1 MLVYQD
7 LLTGDELLSDSFPYK
22 EIENGILWEVEG
34 KWTTVG
40 AVDVNIGANP
50 SAEEG
55 GEDEGVDDTTQ
66 KVVDIVDTFRL
77 QEQPTY
83 DKKGFIAYIKKYIK
97 LLTPKLNE
105 EDQAAFKKGIEGA
118 TKFLL
123 PKLNDFQF
131 FVGEGMHDDS
141 TLVFAYYKEG
151 ATNPTFLYFGH
162 GLKEIS
168 KEVITSLLSPVHVL
182 AFESESSPH
191 LSLKLAPQRRSQRG
205 QMQHTNAAAATALY
219 DAGPANDAGD
229 AVMARWLQSAG
240 LQHLASPT
248 GGNDQRHL
256 PSLLMQGYGAQTAEE
271 NQRLFK
277 LMRNLNLN
285 GESSESYTPTAAMPS
300 SEGFFS
306 PDFRGDFG
314 AGLMDLHA
322 MDDTELLSE
331 HVSTEPFEPSPF
343 MPSVDKEFEEG
354 FNFPTNRQQQTD
366 AEPFGSLPKSEKE
379 NNSVAKIKVVV
390 RKRPLNKKE
399 TARKEDDV
407 VTVSDNSL
415 TVHEPK
421 LKVDL
426 TAYVERHEFCFDAVL
441 DEDVSNDEVYR
452 ATIEPIIPIIFQRT
466 KATCFAY
473 GQTGSGKT
481 YTMKPLPIRA
491 VEDLMRLLRQP
502 VYSNQKFKLW
512 LSYFEIYG
520 GKLFDLLSERKKL
533 LMREDGRQQVCIVGL
548 QEYEVS
554 DVQIVKELID
564 KGNAERSTGST
575 GANEESS
582 RSHAILQLVVKKHV
596 EVKQTRRKNND
607 ATELPGK
614 VVGKISF
621 IDLAGSERGADTT
634 DNDRQTRFEGAEIN
648 KSLLALKECI
658 RALDNDQLHIPFRGS
673 KLTEV
678 LRDSFV
684 GNSRTVMISCISP
697 SVGSCEHTVNTL
709 RYADRVKSLS
719 KSGNSKKDL
728 TANSMPPVNKDS
740 LLGSNDVEDIFEPPQ
755 VVNVQETGRRVEK
768 DNYTASG
775 IDFRQPTNYREE
787 SGIPS
792 ISMDKSRSET
802 NNAFGG
808 SNSQRNHLSSYPQ
821 ETSDREEKAK
831 KVSPPRGKGLREEKP
846 DRPPQ
851 NLSSYAK
858 ETSDREEKVKKVSPP
873 RGKGLREEK
882 PDRPPQNLSSYAK
895 ETSDREEKVSPP
907 RGKVLREEK
916 PDRPPQNLSSYP
928 QETSD
933 REEKAKKV
941 SPPRGKGLREEKP
954 DRPQNLSKRE
964 VRSSDIPTFTNF
976 RQNTSETVSRQYE
989 TEENIDALL
998 EEEEALITA
1007 HRKEIEDTMEIVREE
1022 MKLLAEVDK
1031 PGSMIENYVTQLSF
1045 VLSRKAAG
1053 LVSLQARLARFQHRL
1068 KEQEILSLALSQA
1081 SKRRMKRY
1089 FSDLGK
1095 HFPPLLLSSLF
1106 ASDMEEQKLADDRNS
1121 DEQVERIE
1129 LVVSD
1134 VDARDTE
1141 DEVFEEAIDSS
1152 KPESFQADDGLHEDL
1167 PSEEVKVPEVNG
1179 ESHGEANLQHI
1190 TTGEAATGFVTS
1202 QMNGDEGEAGAEN
1215 VNETSTLSFSENGT
1229 VFPEKKQVV
1238 AEVIEETTNDGI
1250 EEENKEETVDVSG
1263 AQRNGERASG
1273 ERSFSD
1279 SIQVASAGTPSPSEK
1294 SSSEE
1299 NGETE
1304 GRISREH
1311 DTVQNG
1317 GLGVEHTSQPNKDF
1331 EKQQGSSVNI
1341 SPEVK
1346 ERKSE
1351 VASSVSP
1358 TESTSNTA
1366 ASPPARPAGLGR
1378 DAPLLEPTPR
1388 VPHQPRVNGNASQNQ
1403 SEQAE
1408 DPTTAETDEHD
1419 ETREKLQLIRV
1430 KFLRLS
1436 HRLGQTPH
1444 NVVVAQVL
1452 YRLGLAEQLRGRNGS
1467 RVGAFSF
1474 DRASSMAEQLEAAG
1488 QDPLDFSCTV
1498 MVLGKSGV
1506 GKSATINSIF
1516 DEVKICTDAFQMGT
1530 KRVQE
1535 VEGFVQGIK
1544 VRVIDTPG
1552 LLPSWSDQHKN
1563 EKMLKSVKAFIKKNP
1578 PDIVLYLDRL
1588 DMQSRDSGDTPLLR
1602 TITDVFGPSIWFNAI
1617 VGLTHAASAP
1627 PDGPNG
1633 TASSY
1638 DMFVTQRSHVIQQ
1651 AIRQAA
1657 GDMRL
1662 MNPVSLV
1669 ENHSACRTNRAGQR
1683 VLPNGQVWKPHLL
1696 LLSFAS
1702 KILAE
1707 ANALLK
1713 LQDNNTPGRPFV
1725 ARSKAPPLPL
1735 LLSSFLQSRPQ
1746 AKLPEEQY
1754 GDEED
1759 EDDLDESSGSDEESE
1774 YDQLPPFKRLTKSEM
1789 ARLSKSQKKQYL
1801 DEMEYREK
1809 LFMKRQMKE
1818 ERKRRKMLK
1827 KFAAEI
1833 KEFANGHSENVE
1845 EERSEPASV
1854 PVPMPDLSLPAS
1866 FDSDN
1871 PTHRYRSLDSS
1882 NQWLVRPV
1890 LETQGWDHDVG
1901 YEGVNAERLFVV
1913 KEKIPIS
1920 FSGQVTKDKKDAN
1933 VQLEMAS
1940 SVKHGEGRSTSLG
1953 FEMQNAGKELAYTVR
1968 SDTRFN
1974 NFRKHKAAA
1983 GLSVTLLG
1991 DSVSAGLK
1999 VEDKLIANKRFRMV
2013 MCGGA
2018 MTSRGDVAYGG
2029 SLEAQLRDKDYP
2041 LGRFLSTLGL
2051 SLMDWHGDLA
2061 IGGNIQSQV
2070 PIGRSSN
2077 LIARANLN
2085 NRGTGQVSVRVN
2097 SSEQLQLAMVALVPL
2112 FKKLFSYYSP
2122 QQMQY

>member
-1 MLVYQD
+1 
-7 LLTGDELLSDSFPYK
+7 
-22 EIENGILWEVEG
+22 
-34 KWTTVG
+34 
-40 AVDVNIGANP
+40 
-50 SAEEG
+50 
-55 GEDEGVDDTTQ
+55 
-66 KVVDIVDTFRL
+66 
-77 QEQPTY
+77 
-83 DKKGFIAYIKKYIK
+83 
-97 LLTPKLNE
+97 
-105 EDQAAFKKGIEGA
+105 
-118 TKFLL
+118 
-123 PKLNDFQF
+123 
-131 FVGEGMHDDS
+131 
-141 TLVFAYYKEG
+141 
-151 ATNPTFLYFGH
+151 
-162 GLKEIS
+162 
-168 KEVITSLLSPVHVL
+168 
-182 AFESESSPH
+182 
-191 LSLKLAPQRRSQRG
+191 
-205 QMQHTNAAAATALY
+205 
-219 DAGPANDAGD
+219 
-229 AVMARWLQSAG
+229 
-240 LQHLASPT
+240 
-248 GGNDQRHL
+248 
-256 PSLLMQGYGAQTAEE
+256 
-271 NQRLFK
+271 
-277 LMRNLNLN
+277 
-285 GESSESYTPTAAMPS
+285 
-300 SEGFFS
+300 
-306 PDFRGDFG
+306 
-314 AGLMDLHA
+314 
-322 MDDTELLSE
+322 
-331 HVSTEPFEPSPF
+331 
-343 MPSVDKEFEEG
+343 
-354 FNFPTNRQQQTD
+354 
-366 AEPFGSLPKSEKE
+366 
-379 NNSVAKIKVVV
+379 
-390 RKRPLNKKE
+390 
-399 TARKEDDV
+399 
-407 VTVSDNSL
+407 
-415 TVHEPK
+415 
-421 LKVDL
+421 
-426 TAYVERHEFCFDAVL
+426 
-441 DEDVSNDEVYR
+441 
-452 ATIEPIIPIIFQRT
+452 
-466 KATCFAY
+466 
-473 GQTGSGKT
+473 
-481 YTMKPLPIRA
+481 
-491 VEDLMRLLRQP
+491 
-502 VYSNQKFKLW
+502 
-512 LSYFEIYG
+512 
-520 GKLFDLLSERKKL
+520 
-533 LMREDGRQQVCIVGL
+533 
-548 QEYEVS
+548 
-554 DVQIVKELID
+554 
-564 KGNAERSTGST
+564 
-575 GANEESS
+575 
-582 RSHAILQLVVKKHV
+582 
-596 EVKQTRRKNND
+596 
-607 ATELPGK
+607 
-614 VVGKISF
+614 
-621 IDLAGSERGADTT
+621 
-634 DNDRQTRFEGAEIN
+634 
-648 KSLLALKECI
+648 
-658 RALDNDQLHIPFRGS
+658 
-673 KLTEV
+673 
-678 LRDSFV
+678 
-684 GNSRTVMISCISP
+684 
-697 SVGSCEHTVNTL
+697 
-709 RYADRVKSLS
+709 
-719 KSGNSKKDL
+719 
-728 TANSMPPVNKDS
+728 
-740 LLGSNDVEDIFEPPQ
+740 
-755 VVNVQETGRRVEK
+755 
-768 DNYTASG
+768 
-775 IDFRQPTNYREE
+775 
-787 SGIPS
+787 
-792 ISMDKSRSET
+792 
-802 NNAFGG
+802 
-808 SNSQRNHLSSYPQ
+808 
-821 ETSDREEKAK
+821 
-831 KVSPPRGKGLREEKP
+831 
-846 DRPPQ
+846 
-851 NLSSYAK
+851 
-858 ETSDREEKVKKVSPP
+858 
-873 RGKGLREEK
+873 
-882 PDRPPQNLSSYAK
+882 
-895 ETSDREEKVSPP
+895 
-907 RGKVLREEK
+907 
-916 PDRPPQNLSSYP
+916 
-928 QETSD
+928 
-933 REEKAKKV
+933 
-941 SPPRGKGLREEKP
+941 
-954 DRPQNLSKRE
+954 
-964 VRSSDIPTFTNF
+964 
-976 RQNTSETVSRQYE
+976 
-989 TEENIDALL
+989 
-998 EEEEALITA
+998 
-1007 HRKEIEDTMEIVREE
+1007 
-1022 MKLLAEVDK
+1022 
-1031 PGSMIENYVTQLSF
+1031 
-1045 VLSRKAAG
+1045 
-1053 LVSLQARLARFQHRL
+1053 
-1068 KEQEILSLALSQA
+1068 
-1081 SKRRMKRY
+1081 
-1089 FSDLGK
+1089 
-1095 HFPPLLLSSLF
+1095 
-1106 ASDMEEQKLADDRNS
+1106 MEEQKLAADRVIDD
-1121 DEQVERIE
+1121 QVEKIE

-1134 VDARDTE
+1134 VDSSHSE

-1152 KPESFQADDGLHEDL
+1152 KRESLQPDDL
-1167 PSEEVKVPEVNG
+1167 PSEEVKDSKVNG
-1179 ESHGEANLQHI
+1179 ESHGEANLQHS

>member
-1 MLVYQD
+1 CHC
-7 LLTGDELLSDSFPYK
+7 PR
-22 EIENGILWEVEG
+22 I
-34 KWTTVG
+34 
-40 AVDVNIGANP
+40 
-50 SAEEG
+50 
-55 GEDEGVDDTTQ
+55 
-66 KVVDIVDTFRL
+66 
-77 QEQPTY
+77 
-83 DKKGFIAYIKKYIK
+83 YI
-97 LLTPKLNE
+97 
-105 EDQAAFKKGIEGA
+105 FK
-118 TKFLL
+118 
-123 PKLNDFQF
+123 
-131 FVGEGMHDDS
+131 S
-141 TLVFAYYKEG
+141 
-151 ATNPTFLYFGH
+151 
-162 GLKEIS
+162 S
-168 KEVITSLLSPVHVL
+168 SLLICAMLQANILKYHRVAGIFKYTYPSLSYQLYALWLNTYNESFEQSSLSLNRLGFSFVL
-182 AFESESSPH
+182 SLGSDFVCNR
-191 LSLKLAPQRRSQRG
+191 SLKLAPQRRSQRG

-256 PSLLMQGYGAQTAEE
+256 PNLLMQGYGAQSAEE

-343 MPSVDKEFEEG
+343 MPSVDKEFEED
-354 FNFPTNRQQQTD
+354 FNFLTNRQQQTD
-366 AEPFGSLPKSEKE
+366 AEPLGSLPKSEKE

-697 SVGSCEHTVNTL
+697 SVGSCEHTLNTL

-719 KSGNSKKDL
+719 KSGNSKKDQ
-728 TANSMPPVNKDS
+728 TANSVPPVNKDS
-740 LLGSNDVEDIFEPPQ
+740 LLGSNDLEDIFEPPQ

-858 ETSDREEKVKKVSPP
+858 ETSDREEKVKK
-873 RGKGLREEK
+873 L
-882 PDRPPQNLSSYAK
+882 
-895 ETSDREEKVSPP
+895 SPP

-933 REEKAKKV
+933 REEKVKKV

-954 DRPQNLSKRE
+954 DRPQNLSKRD

-989 TEENIDALL
+989 TDSSLDENIDALL

-1053 LVSLQARLARFQHRL
+1053 L
-1068 KEQEILSLALSQA
+1068 
-1081 SKRRMKRY
+1081 
-1089 FSDLGK
+1089 
-1095 HFPPLLLSSLF
+1095 
-1106 ASDMEEQKLADDRNS
+1106 
-1121 DEQVERIE
+1121 
-1129 LVVSD
+1129 
-1134 VDARDTE
+1134 
-1141 DEVFEEAIDSS
+1141 
-1152 KPESFQADDGLHEDL
+1152 
-1167 PSEEVKVPEVNG
+1167 
-1179 ESHGEANLQHI
+1179 
-1190 TTGEAATGFVTS
+1190 
-1202 QMNGDEGEAGAEN
+1202 
-1215 VNETSTLSFSENGT
+1215 
-1229 VFPEKKQVV
+1229 KQLV
-1238 AEVIEETTNDGI
+1238 AEVIEETRNGGI
-1250 EEENKEETVDVSG
+1250 EEENRDENVDVSAG
-1263 AQRNGERASG
+1263 RGTEQEAQRNGETAADYNTVKRASG
-1273 ERSFSD
+1273 ERSLND
-1279 SIQVASAGTPSPSEK
+1279 SIACAGTLSPLEK

-1299 NGETE
+1299 KGETE
-1304 GRISREH
+1304 GHISREH
-1311 DTVQNG
+1311 DTVQNSKG
-1317 GLGVEHTSQPNKDF
+1317 GLGVEHTSQPNKEF
-1331 EKQQGSSVNI
+1331 EKKQGSRVNM
-1341 SPEVK
+1341 SPEIQESPHL

-1351 VASSVSP
+1351 EASSVSP

-1378 DAPLLEPTPR
+1378 DAPLLESTPR
-1388 VPHQPRVNGNASQNQ
+1388 VPHQPRVNGNVSQNQ

-1408 DPTTAETDEHD
+1408 DPTPAETDEHD

-1516 DEVKICTDAFQMGT
+1516 DEPKICTDAFQMGT

-1774 YDQLPPFKRLTKSEM
+1774 YDQLPPFKRLTKAEM
-1789 ARLSKSQKKQYL
+1789 GSLSKSQKKEYL

-1818 ERKRRKMLK
+1818 ERKRRKMMK

-1968 SDTRFN
+1968 SDTKFN

-2051 SLMDWHGDLA
+2051 SVMDWHGDLA

-2085 NRGTGQVSVRVN
+2085 NRGAGQVSLRVN
-2097 SSEQLQLAMVALVPL
+2097 SSEQLQLALVALVPL
-2112 FKKLFSYYSP
+2112 FKKLLSYYSP
-2122 QQMQY
+2122 QQMEY